1 MTCLSATTIELIC
14 IHQLAFSL
22 NRKENGSVYSLE
34 VQSDPLC
41 KGDLY
46 RMLGEGGLCMGKA
59 VFVSAVLKDGER
71 LYP

>member
-1 MTCLSATTIELIC
+1 MEVEKG
-14 IHQLAFSL
+14 
-22 NRKENGSVYSLE
+22 NESVYSLE

-46 RMLGEGGLCMGKA
+46 RMLGGVAPCMGKA

>member
-1 MTCLSATTIELIC
+1 MTCLSAATIELIC
-14 IHQLAFSL
+14 MRQLTLGGS
-22 NRKENGSVYSLE
+22 RKENESVYSLE

-46 RMLGEGGLCMGKA
+46 RMLGEVVLCMGKA